1 MLCEKEG
8 EKEGESLKPWAE
20 KFYKSK
26 AWRDCRNAYFISK
39 HGLCERCGR
48 SGKIVHQKIYLAS
61 ENINDPNITLSW
73 DNLELVCETCHQH
86 EHHSTDVTAE
96 GLCFNEHG
104 ELVTSSEGYEV

>member
-8 EKEGESLKPWAE
+8 ENLKPWAE

-26 AWRDCRNAYFISK
+26 AWQDCREAFFIFR

-48 SGKIVHQKIYLAS
+48 PGKIVHHKIYLTP
-61 ENINDPNITLSW
+61 ENINDPYITLSFE
-73 DNLELVCETCHQH
+73 NLELLCSSCHNK

-104 ELVTSSEGYEV
+104 ELVVDNPK